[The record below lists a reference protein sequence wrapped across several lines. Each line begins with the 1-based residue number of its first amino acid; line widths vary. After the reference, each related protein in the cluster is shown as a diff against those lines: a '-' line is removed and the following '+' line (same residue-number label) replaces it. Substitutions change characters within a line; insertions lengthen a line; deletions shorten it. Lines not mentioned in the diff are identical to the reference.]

1 MTQIRAAFELPNYQQ
16 HLRKQLKQLKQTGSV
31 HEYGAQFRNLIG
43 QITDMAELDKV
54 TYFVEGLKHS
64 TKMEVNYRAP
74 ANFEDAWKLAI
85 NYDTAMFG
93 QGKPGKGILSS
104 SSSRRFPPC
113 DNYKSNNYSYNNNKY
128 TTYTSHTTPIELDQV
143 ESYKAKFLNKGKA
156 YNKPNNLPKIDCYHC
171 GKSGRYAKDCR
182 AA

>member
-1 MTQIRAAFELPNYQQ
+1 MTQIRAAFEPSNYQQ
-16 HLRKQLKQLKQTGSV
+16 YLQKQLKQLKQTGSV

-93 QGKPGKGILSS
+93 QGKPGKGTSS
-104 SSSRRFPPC
+104 SSSLSSRRFPPR
-113 DNYKSNNYSYNNNKY
+113 DNYKRNNYSYNNNKHSI
-128 TTYTSHTTPIELDQV
+128 YTSHTTPMNWTKLKVIKQN
-143 ESYKAKFLNKGKA
+143 F
-156 YNKPNNLPKIDCYHC
+156 
-171 GKSGRYAKDCR
+171 
-182 AA
+182 